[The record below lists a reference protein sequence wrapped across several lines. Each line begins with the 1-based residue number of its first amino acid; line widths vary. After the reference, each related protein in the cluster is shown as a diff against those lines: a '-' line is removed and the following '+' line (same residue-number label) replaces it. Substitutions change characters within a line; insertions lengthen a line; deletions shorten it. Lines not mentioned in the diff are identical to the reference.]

1 MDHSQLVGKIA
12 SDKDSL
18 KLGQIIRI
26 DKLLGK
32 TIKTYEPFA
41 MILIRKFLRKDMVVP
56 LEAKKVTKVEG
67 IYAWFNVTKAEFDEE
82 VKRIKKIKAERET
95 YTGTIVEQTNR
106 NRYYSIRDFTG
117 LSHKSKERKK

>member
-32 TIKTYEPFA
+32 TIKTYEPFV